1 VILPSTTTASSD
13 SDPFESLSDFFNSGA
28 WTAIS
33 LLVQVF
39 IVALWFALIYWTY
52 RDAKLRIREP
62 GWIAASV
69 ALSVVI
75 PYLGTIIYL
84 LVRPPEYLDEAR
96 ERELELLALER
107 RLGELGDP
115 EGQQLMGRIIDR
127 EGLPRGGPGLD
138 AALREAGALTQDDLR
153 DIDMRIAELDQR
165 LRRAGIEGQS
175 SSQPALP
182 PPSDEDD
189 LDFDPED
196 GDTGRTGRFRLRK
209 R

>member
-1 VILPSTTTASSD
+1 MILPSTTTASSD

-84 LVRPPEYLDEAR
+84 LVRPPEYLEEAR

>member
-1 VILPSTTTASSD
+1 MILPSTTTASSD

-28 WTAIS
+28 WTALS

-84 LVRPPEYLDEAR
+84 LVRPPEYLEEAR